1 MSEPKCSKC
10 DKDAT
15 YDIPEP
21 LCDFHWGDWFNIYVA
36 MYRLDPNRTCHT
48 ALLHEFGHC
57 LLGEAVM
64 DRDIDHTNT
73 ELWDLVAEVRAETY
87 SRDW

>member
-21 LCDFHWGDWFNIYVA
+21 LCDFHWGDWFNYGADATEREEILRILQERIDVL
-36 MYRLDPNRTCHT
+36 RV
-48 ALLHEFGHC
+48 LLKAGAPE
-57 LLGEAVM
+57 E
-64 DRDIDHTNT
+64 N
-73 ELWDLVAEVRAETY
+73 E
-87 SRDW
+87 